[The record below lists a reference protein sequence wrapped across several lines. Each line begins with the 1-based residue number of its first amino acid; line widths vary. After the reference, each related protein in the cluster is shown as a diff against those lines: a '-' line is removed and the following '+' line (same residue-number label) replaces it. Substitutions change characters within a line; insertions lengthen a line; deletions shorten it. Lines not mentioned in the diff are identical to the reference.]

1 MLNQLRVVES
11 DKMVR
16 RKTRGAALRDLR
28 VGAGLSI
35 EALSLR
41 ILEKGLGEIGT
52 STIRSIEAGV
62 TSNPGVK
69 TLEQIALGLDQSP
82 ADVIAMWL
90 DDPPPE
96 STQRFT
102 KSRFAAMS
110 ELFNALTP
118 ARQLYYDEVLE
129 MVFERMRRKG

>member
-1 MLNQLRVVES
+1 MPNPLRIAEPVN
-11 DKMVR
+11 MVR
-16 RKTRGAALRDLR
+16 RKTKGAALRELR
-28 VGAGLSI
+28 VSAGFSI
-35 EALSLR
+35 EALAEV
-41 ILEKGLGEIGT
+41 IKKKGLGEIGT

-62 TSNPGVK
+62 TTNPGVK

-96 STQRFT
+96 ATQRFT

-110 ELFNALTP
+110 ELFDTLP
-118 ARQLYYDEVLE
+118 PGRKVWYDEVLD
-129 MVFERMRRKG
+129 MVFERMRKG